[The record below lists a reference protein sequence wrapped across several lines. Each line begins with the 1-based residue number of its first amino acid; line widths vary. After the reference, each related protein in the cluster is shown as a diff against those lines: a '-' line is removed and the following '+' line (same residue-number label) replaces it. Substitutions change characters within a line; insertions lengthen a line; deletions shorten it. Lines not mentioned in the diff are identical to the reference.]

1 MQLRGPLLTVPILA
15 ATALLLAGCG
25 GGKAA
30 NAVASLNG
38 SSATTVKKG
47 TSGTDEQQLLTWV
60 QCMRKNGV
68 NLPDPTVDAN
78 GNLTLRGPGGG
89 PDGPRGGDGQ
99 TAQSGQ
105 GGAST
110 TDAPRPDRAAFD
122 KARQACGTPPQGAFG
137 GFNRSNDPAFQD
149 AALKFAQCMRDH
161 GVDVP
166 DPNFN
171 STNGPPAGG
180 PFGSL
185 DRNDPKVSA
194 AFDACRS
201 ILPNRRGG
209 STTTTAAT
217 NS

>member
-1 MQLRGPLLTVPILA
+1 LVVLAVP
-15 ATALLLAGCG
+15 ALLVTTLLLSGCG

-38 SSATTVKKG
+38 SSATTIKKG
-47 TSGTDEQQLLTWV
+47 ASGTNEQQLLTWV
-60 QCMRKNGV
+60 QCMRTNGV

-89 PDGPRGGDGQ
+89 PGGAAGGDGQ
-99 TAQSGQ
+99 AAPSGP
-105 GGAST
+105 ST
-110 TDAPRPDRAAFD
+110 TDSPRPDRAAFD
-122 KARQACGTPPQGAFG
+122 KARQACGNPPQGAGG
-137 GFNRSNDPAFQD
+137 GFNRRNDPAFQD

-180 PFGSL
+180 PFGGL

-201 ILPNRRGG
+201 ILPTRPGG
-209 STTTTAAT
+209 STTTTAAA
-217 NS
+217 NN

>member
-1 MQLRGPLLTVPILA
+1 MQLRGRFLAVPILA
-15 ATALLLAGCG
+15 ATALTLAGCG
-25 GGKAA
+25 GGKSA

-38 SSATTVKKG
+38 STATTKKG
-47 TSGTDEQQLLTWV
+47 ATGSSEQQLLTWV

-78 GNLTLRGPGGG
+78 GNLTLRGRGG
-89 PDGPRGGDGQ
+89 GGDGGAGQ
-99 TAQSGQ
+99 PAQ

-110 TDAPRPDRAAFD
+110 TDAPRPDRGAFD
-122 KARQACGTPPQGAFG
+122 TAQKACGNPPQGAFG
-137 GFNRSNDPAFQD
+137 GFNRRNDPAFQD

-180 PFGSL
+180 PFGNL

-201 ILPNRRGG
+201 ILPNRRGAT
-209 STTTTAAT
+209 TTTTAAA
-217 NS
+217 NG